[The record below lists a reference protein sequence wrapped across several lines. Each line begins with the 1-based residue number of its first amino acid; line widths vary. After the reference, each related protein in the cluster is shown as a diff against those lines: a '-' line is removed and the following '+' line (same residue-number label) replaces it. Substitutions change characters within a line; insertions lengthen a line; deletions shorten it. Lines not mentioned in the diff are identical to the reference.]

1 MTAIQPYGDV
11 VAQRRGAPV
20 GRWVRQGTT
29 IVVID
34 PQFERA
40 PEPEWGFELEAKRK
54 RRDARTLAR
63 ARLRY
68 QEGAA
73 LRPQPLTRQQVD
85 DARHAVIA
93 RPKVSSMDVSQVRPD
108 HRGAESH
115 FALNDPNAMSV
126 VVKTVNEPQAVL
138 ISGNGNWVFWR
149 AGTVVVTRPG
159 RPQVMLTAYGRGAR
173 IPPRWI
179 KAVQANNPDARVG
192 DPEPPVSLKQLR
204 GGEALPVFDRIP
216 SALLWP

>member
-1 MTAIQPYGDV
+1 VTAIQPYGDV

-85 DARHAVIA
+85 DARQAVIA
-93 RPKVSSMDVSQVRPD
+93 RPKVSSMDVSQVKSD

-138 ISGNGNWVFWR
+138 ISGKGNWVFWR

-179 KAVQANNPDARVG
+179 KAIQANNPDARVG
-192 DPEPPVSLKQLR
+192 DPERPVSLKQLR
-204 GGEALPVFDRIP
+204 GGEALPGFRRIR